1 MKSRN
6 ESGFSGDES
15 NLHLQAYANP
25 AKNST
30 DLVCH
35 GHQGRTGCLVPAV
48 RLPPLPA
55 KLTPL
60 HFDHQGGLM
69 EQSYA
74 SLQRGR
80 QG

>member
-1 MKSRN
+1 MATNRKL
-6 ESGFSGDES
+6 
-15 NLHLQAYANP
+15 LHLMARFRFCRRRA
-25 AKNST
+25 AGAEWLILS
-30 DLVCH
+30 H
-35 GHQGRTGCLVPAV
+35 AFS
-48 RLPPLPA
+48 RLTSRIAHAALAPPLPA

-69 EQSYA
+69 EQSNA

>member
-1 MKSRN
+1 MMQDRSLTAHAYNRATADAIA
-6 ESGFSGDES
+6 SQIVDVY
-15 NLHLQAYANP
+15 LPCYHALRIRLQQR
-25 AKNST
+25 
-30 DLVCH
+30 L
-35 GHQGRTGCLVPAV
+35 
-48 RLPPLPA
+48 LPPLPA

-74 SLQRGR
+74 SLQRSR

>member
-1 MKSRN
+1 MRRSRPGR
-6 ESGFSGDES
+6 STPIGCFSR
-15 NLHLQAYANP
+15 A
-25 AKNST
+25 
-30 DLVCH
+30 
-35 GHQGRTGCLVPAV
+35 GCWRAWIWSDGTPD
-48 RLPPLPA
+48 PPLPA